1 MVKNVTKEKPP
12 RSIENN
18 ERSVLVLSL
27 KGEYMYYDFK
37 EDTFRNVLGEKVN
50 NKTWKPMKN

>member
-1 MVKNVTKEKPP
+1 MKNITTEKPEK
-12 RSIENN
+12 SKENPN
-18 ERSVLVLSL
+18 RSVLVLSI

-37 EDTFRNVLGEKVN
+37 EDTFRNVLGEKIN